1 MFICCCR
8 LQLKVWRNGQHVELP
23 VQLSTPHQLV
33 PVHSHDLKPHYFI
46 YGGES
51 LSLVILLVMDAAYSV
66 VALSLA

>member
-1 MFICCCR
+1 LVSRTAARF

-46 YGGES
+46 YGGEHYF
-51 LSLVILLVMDAAYSV
+51 AAQHDV
-66 VALSLA
+66 LAY